1 MTDIALIQEIA
12 QRAAMIATNAA
23 LNGRPL
29 ATIGW
34 IPPVSAT
41 QDRTGTFVVREWN
54 GSASMTPP
62 WSK

>member
-1 MTDIALIQEIA
+1 MTDTALIQEIV
-12 QRAAMIATNAA
+12 QKAAMIATNAA

-29 ATIGW
+29 AAIAW

-41 QDRTGTFVVREWN
+41 QDRSGTFVVREWHV
-54 GSASMTPP
+54 SASIAPP